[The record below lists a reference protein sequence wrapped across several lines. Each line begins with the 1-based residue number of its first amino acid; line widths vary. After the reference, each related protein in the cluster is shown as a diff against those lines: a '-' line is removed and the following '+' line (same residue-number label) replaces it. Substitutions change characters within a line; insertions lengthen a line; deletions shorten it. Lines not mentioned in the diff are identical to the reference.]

1 MAVLRE
7 IQQTQQ
13 GVEQRLE
20 KLANSNTHILASLH
34 AAERIHLQ
42 RMQIDTNGRDVDAW
56 CRVRGNVEL
65 DDLVDPGE
73 DMIFM
78 IESSPKQTLSSR
90 EGCALESAARNS
102 ELGVVMV
109 RVGRMLDL
117 RDNTTCQLYT
127 RSQPRRT
134 SPLSVQRLSSH

>member
-7 IQQTQQ
+7 IQETQQ

-20 KLANSNTHILASLH
+20 KLANSNTHILASLN

-42 RMQIDTNGRDVDAW
+42 RMQIDTNGRDVEAW

-78 IESSPKQTLSSR
+78 IESSPKETLSSR

-127 RSQPRRT
+127 RSQSRRA
-134 SPLSVQRLSSH
+134 SPLLG